1 MKEYRKSHSKNVLE
15 ITRNNEL
22 KNVEIDVITN
32 FIKDKVES
40 SSDEEI
46 YTDDDGDSE
55 ENKVIGFRENVSDHQ
70 QNVSSVY
77 WAFIE
82 N

>member
-32 FIKDKVES
+32 FMKDKVES

-70 QNVSSVY
+70 
-77 WAFIE
+77 
-82 N
+82 

>member
-70 QNVSSVY
+70 
-77 WAFIE
+77 
-82 N
+82 